1 MKLTLR
7 KHITIDYPSGSAL
20 EYDKGM
26 LYVIGDDTHEVLCLD
41 TDWNEI
47 KRIELFP
54 YAGTRIPK
62 PEKPDLECAAIAGD
76 RLYVLGSGS
85 VSPQRDVAFIVDL
98 RDDSVKRANIVAFYS
113 LFRDRH
119 LIPEMNIEGLTV
131 CRDKVLFFNR
141 ANTSHGNHLIITD
154 QKILVKRFPDRFK
167 VMPVRIPSLKGI
179 PLGISG
185 ACYDTVSDRL
195 ILSASAENTNNAY
208 DDGEV
213 LGSVLALVDDIT
225 HKLDAAE
232 LVVDKLIV
240 LDEADAEFAAQKI
253 ESVCITKATGN
264 TYELVLVADND
275 QGHSTLFDVQL
286 VV

>member
-7 KHITIDYPSGSAL
+7 KHTAIDYPSGSAL

-41 TDWNEI
+41 ADWNAI

-54 YAGTRIPK
+54 YNGPRIPK

-76 RLYVLGSGS
+76 KLYILGSGS

-98 RDDSVKRANIVAFYS
+98 HEDSVKRANTSAFYG

-119 LIPEMNIEGLTV
+119 LIPEMNIEGLTI

-154 QKILVKRFPDRFK
+154 QKILTKRFPDRFK
-167 VMPVRIPSLKGI
+167 VMPVHIPDLKGI

-185 ACYDTVSDRL
+185 AAYDAARDIL
-195 ILSASAENTNNAY
+195 ILSASAENTDNAY

-213 LGSVLALVDDIT
+213 LGSVLAMVRDIT
-225 HKLDAAE
+225 QKLDEPVLTVEE
-232 LVVDKLIV
+232 LLV
-240 LDEADAEFAAQKI
+240 LDGPGFNRQKI
-253 ESVCITKATGN
+253 ESVCITRVSGN
-264 TYELVLVADND
+264 SYDLVLVADND
-275 QGHSTLFDVQL
+275 QGNSVLFDVQL
-286 VV
+286 DC